1 MLAVNEPHAPERP
14 RRRTTGERTMNQT
27 QRVIRRFES
36 TFAGRALQDD
46 GRLAGGRFAD
56 NSGPALGV
64 ALRMPTAHPSACRRI
79 RRAARTAFV
88 DYAIQRPTLGICV
101 DDLQAVR
108 VWTGAFEAG
117 VLARSDAPTSL
128 RAG

>member
-1 MLAVNEPHAPERP
+1 
-14 RRRTTGERTMNQT
+14 MNQT
-27 QRVIRRFES
+27 QRVIRRYEG
-36 TFAGRALQDD
+36 TFSGRALRDD

-56 NSGPALGV
+56 SSGPALGV

-101 DDLQAVR
+101 DDLLAMR
-108 VWTGAFEAG
+108 VWAGAFEAG
-117 VLARSDAPTSL
+117 VLARSTTPPSL